1 MSQQVKSPP
10 KDTQEIREGPEES
23 KVKVEEGKEERP
35 LILPA
40 SSEEKKEND
49 TQKIDIQSPIQAM
62 IEKPE
67 SAGSETSS
75 EQKAV
80 ERKPKRTKS
89 SKKAARSE
97 LESAES
103 DIQSAS
109 IEKIKQQ
116 NKQDEQDKKDSGSDV
131 PTQLKPIEELKILT
145 RGVAHFK
152 ENVIKIA
159 GGFKLHSGDEIRIG
173 DRVFE
178 LRHLEPSKKP
188 LYWGILA
195 LGIVILF
202 FIFQFGFTGYKDTG
216 KIVGVVID
224 RSSGV
229 FLPNAEVQLLDLGK
243 KVQSNDLGFFVLD
256 VIPAGTYELQA
267 QANGFNPVRENAV
280 VLKKQITT
288 TIVQLSS
295 GEELASTN
303 QPGYEGRTAKSG
315 SESGTSGQSAISK
328 PQPGSIKIESNV
340 PEVQVYVDGRYLG
353 TGNEVYSGISDGT
366 HAVRLSK
373 ENYQDWTG
381 RVTVKGNKVSGLKA
395 NLDRMEASR
404 NATAPSREESY
415 FTLAQNEYNSGNYA
429 GAVENYSKWLNQH
442 SDNAESYLGRGNS
455 YLKLGDKTRA
465 TADLS
470 NGAKLFETEGNFNK
484 AVLCYTQILS
494 LTPGDQN
501 TLYNR
506 ALDYIKIG
514 EYEKAVPDLKK
525 VTDKNPKFFN
535 GFMQLGSAQYYS
547 EDYQG
552 AVETYARARKLNPN
566 DKQVYVRLAITY
578 VALKDKSEAKRNYE
592 KFKELTTL
600 VDREKMK
607 DSSEWVEVLKF
618 LGENTEKEF

>member
-1 MSQQVKSPP
+1 MSQQVKNPP
-10 KDTQEIREGPEES
+10 EDPQEIKEEPEES
-23 KVKVEEGKEERP
+23 KVKAEEEKEEKP

-67 SAGSETSS
+67 SPDSRTRS
-75 EQKAV
+75 EQKTV
-80 ERKPKRTKS
+80 ERKSKRTKS
-89 SKKAARSE
+89 SKKAKRSE
-97 LESAES
+97 LQSAEP
-103 DIQSAS
+103 DIQSS
-109 IEKIKQQ
+109 PIEKIKQQ
-116 NKQDEQDKKDSGSDV
+116 DKQENQEKKDSGSDV
-131 PTQLKPIEELKILT
+131 PTQPKPVEEQKILT

-173 DRVFE
+173 ERVFE
-178 LRHLEPSKKP
+178 LRHLEPSRKP

-195 LGIVILF
+195 LGIVVLF
-202 FIFQFGFTGYKDTG
+202 FLFQFGFTGYKDTG

-224 RSSGV
+224 RSSGAL
-229 FLPNAEVQLLDLGK
+229 LPNAEVQLLDLGK
-243 KVQSNDLGFFVLD
+243 KVRANDLGFFVLD
-256 VIPAGTYELQA
+256 VIPPGTYELQA
-267 QANGFNPVRENAV
+267 QADGFSPVRENAV

-295 GEELASTN
+295 GEGITSTN
-303 QPGYEGRTAKSG
+303 QPGSEGRTAKSG
-315 SESGTSGQSAISK
+315 SESSASGKSAISK
-328 PQPGSIKIESNV
+328 PRLGSIKIESNV
-340 PEVQVYVDGRYLG
+340 PGVRVYVDGRYLG

-366 HAVRLSK
+366 HTVRLSK
-373 ENYQDWTG
+373 ENYQDWSK
-381 RVTVKGNKVSGLKA
+381 RVMVKENRTFGVKA
-395 NLDRMEASR
+395 NLSRMEASKGT
-404 NATAPSREESY
+404 AAPSKEESY

-429 GAVENYSKWLNQH
+429 GAVENYSRWLNQH

-455 YLKLGDKTRA
+455 YLKLGDKTKA
-465 TADLS
+465 IADLS
-470 NGAKLFETEGNFNK
+470 DGAKLFETEGNLNK
-484 AVLCYTQILS
+484 AVLCYTQVLN

-552 AVETYARARKLNPN
+552 AVDTYAKARKLNPN

-578 VALKDKSEAKRNYE
+578 AAMKDKSEAKRNYE

-600 VDREKMK
+600 IDREKMK
-607 DSSEWVEVLKF
+607 DSPEWVEVLKF